1 MNTEY
6 LWWLLALLLAGGG
19 TVAFL
24 ALGRIPEIE
33 DEPAAERAGGQA
45 EEPARPAEPDQ
56 SARDIDQGAAAE
68 AADGSAY
75 STPVST
81 TVPGPGAPFSTSDTP

>member
-19 TVAFL
+19 MVAFL
-24 ALGRIPEIE
+24 ALGRVPEID
-33 DEPAAERAGGQA
+33 DEPA
-45 EEPARPAEPDQ
+45 EEPVVP
-56 SARDIDQGAAAE
+56 GAAAGRWAAPE
-68 AADGSAY
+68 AADGSPQSA
-75 STPVST
+75 PEST